1 MISENASRKPNRQI
15 PIFSMCPEAKSKE
28 GFDHDL
34 KTPKFANKTP
44 ITNAITG
51 EAIRSFKLLIV
62 SAITPTEPIKK
73 SP

>member
-1 MISENASRKPNRQI
+1 
-15 PIFSMCPEAKSKE
+15 MCPEAKSKE